1 MGSLEINK
9 SGKSEPRKVIRCSIT
24 FMDGRET
31 AFVWENNDEN
41 LMRATS
47 ILEHML
53 KNQSIAL
60 VVNGNLLIIPLNN
73 VRSVLV
79 NPAPGNL
86 AGHIVHDAW
95 MT

>member
-1 MGSLEINK
+1 
-9 SGKSEPRKVIRCSIT
+9 
-24 FMDGRET
+24 MDGREM
-31 AFVWENNDEN
+31 AFVWEKNEDN

-60 VVNGNLLIIPLNN
+60 VVNGNLLIIPMNN

-79 NPAPGNL
+79 SPAPGNL
-86 AGHIVHDAW
+86 AGHIMHSTW